1 MVLKIRKK
9 GILILPKK
17 LRERVGIRENDDVV
31 VEVSGDKLVIRP
43 LRPRVVDV
51 DPGVVEELLR
61 EEHVLE
67 KKKYEMMFSDGKNSS

>member
-67 KKKYEMMFSDGKNSS
+67 KKKYEMMFSDRKNSS